1 MKKTIL
7 GLTFALLFGTYTV
20 VSQDSCSK
28 YYPLVEGTTFQYTMY
43 NKKGKSEG
51 VTDYTITNVDNSG
64 GETRATMSMKFAD
77 KKGKEV
83 FTSDYT
89 YTCTGNGIKI
99 DYNSLLPEAMTSQ
112 FKDMEYEITGT
123 DIELPNNLSVG
134 QSLDDANVT
143 MAISMAGMS
152 MNIEVNM
159 INRKV
164 EKKENVTTP
173 AGTFDCYVLY
183 NDTQSKTMGATQTFP
198 SRLWVAE
205 DIGMVKQETYDR
217 NGAVTNSMAL
227 TQLSK

>member
-7 GLTFALLFGTYTV
+7 GLTLAVLFGTHTML
-20 VSQDSCSK
+20 SQDSCSK

-51 VTDYTITNVDNSG
+51 VTDYTITKVDNSG

-89 YTCTGNGIKI
+89 YICTGKGIKI

-123 DIELPNNLSVG
+123 DIELPNDLSVG
-134 QSLDDANVT
+134 QTLNDANVT
-143 MAISMAGMS
+143 MAISMAGVN

-164 EKKENVTTP
+164 EKQENVTTP

-205 DIGMVKQETYDR
+205 DIGMVKQETYDK
-217 NGAVTNSMAL
+217 NGTVTNSMAL